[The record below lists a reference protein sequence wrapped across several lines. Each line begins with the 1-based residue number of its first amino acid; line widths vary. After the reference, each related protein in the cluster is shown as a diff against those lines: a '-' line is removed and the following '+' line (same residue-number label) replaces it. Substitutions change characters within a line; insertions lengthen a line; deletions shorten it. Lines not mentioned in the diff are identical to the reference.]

1 MSKKQSQIKDVIVI
15 GAGASGM
22 MAAITAAR
30 RGRSVLVLEHMDKVG
45 KKILATGN
53 GKCNYTNEYMTAE
66 CYHGDKALLSDIR
79 SQFDRDDTI
88 AFFRELG
95 IWPKAKNGYYYPNSG
110 QALSVVE
117 AMQMELERLNITVVC
132 GCQVQGLTEDYV
144 GFAVATSTGVY
155 KARKVIVA
163 CGLLAAPKLGSDGSM
178 IPVLKELGHRF
189 VPIVPALCG
198 FYASGMEFKKVSGVR
213 CEAELTL
220 EIDTKNA
227 KTSKPDGKDA
237 ENHTIAS
244 DMNEKNVQK
253 ECGELQL
260 TNYGV
265 SGIPVFQLSSPAAKA
280 LKEKKAVAMR
290 IDFLPEITGE
300 ELERELHHRVA
311 RLNKS
316 QENVSEYSSNESSRL
331 NAKDQSFHDVESTM
345 EQLLCGLLNQKLIP
359 VLVKKA
365 GIVAGMQADRVD
377 AAQLRKLTDAIKNYP
392 VTLDKVRDFEFA
404 QVCAGGIRTEEI
416 DTKTLESRL
425 VPGLYFAGEILDV
438 DGICGGYN
446 LQWAWSS
453 GFVAGS
459 QI

>member
-30 RGRSVLVLEHMDKVG
+30 RGKSVLILEHMDKVG

-66 CYHGDKALLSDIR
+66 CYHGDKTLLSDIKA
-79 SQFDRDDTI
+79 QFDRDDAI
-88 AFFRELG
+88 AFFREMG

-117 AMQMELERLNITVVC
+117 AMQMELDRLNITVVC
-132 GCQVQGLTEDYV
+132 SCQVQELAEDYV
-144 GFAVATSTGVY
+144 GFAVATSTGIY

-163 CGLLAAPKLGSDGSM
+163 SGLLAAPKLGSDGSM
-178 IPVLKELGHRF
+178 VPVLKEFGHRF
-189 VPIVPALCG
+189 VSIVPALCG
-198 FYASGMEFKKVSGVR
+198 FYASGMDFKKVSGVR

-220 EIDTKNA
+220 KIDINHA
-227 KTSKPDGKDA
+227 KTSNIDGKYA
-237 ENHTIAS
+237 EKHTIAS
-244 DMNEKNVQK
+244 DMDAKNIPK
-253 ECGELQL
+253 EHGELQL
-260 TNYGV
+260 TDYGV

-280 LKEKKAVAMR
+280 LKEKKKVSMQ
-290 IDFLPEITGE
+290 IDFLPEIAGD
-300 ELERELHHRVA
+300 ELESELNRRVERA
-311 RLNKS
+311 GNLHEAVLNTDS
-316 QENVSEYSSNESSRL
+316 QSGADHQTNVGEQN
-331 NAKDQSFHDVESTM
+331 QSIMTI
-345 EQLLCGLLNQKLIP
+345 EQILCGLLNQKLIP
-359 VLVKKA
+359 VFIKKA
-365 GIVAGMQADRVD
+365 DIAVHTQADRVD
-377 AAQLRKLTDAIKNYP
+377 EKQLQKLVDVIKNYP

-416 DTKTLESRL
+416 NTKTLESSL

-459 QI
+459 QV

>member
-30 RGRSVLVLEHMDKVG
+30 RGRSVLILEHMDKVG

-66 CYHGDKALLSDIR
+66 CYHGDRRLLTDIR
-79 SQFDRDDTI
+79 SQFERDDAI

-117 AMQMELERLNITVVC
+117 ALQMELERLNITVVC
-132 GCQVQGLTEDYV
+132 GCQVQELSEDYV
-144 GFAVATSTGVY
+144 GFAVATSTGIY
-155 KARKVIVA
+155 KAHKVIVA

-220 EIDTKNA
+220 EIDTIHA
-227 KTSKPDGKDA
+227 KTSSTDGKNA
-237 ENHTIAS
+237 ENHAIVS
-244 DMNEKNVQK
+244 DTDVKHIPK
-253 ECGELQL
+253 ERGELQL
-260 TNYGV
+260 TDYGV
-265 SGIPVFQLSSPAAKA
+265 SGIPVFQLSSQAAKA
-280 LKEKKAVAMR
+280 LKEKKKVSMR
-290 IDFLPEITGE
+290 IDFLPEIADG
-300 ELERELHHRVA
+300 ELESELRRRVE
-311 RLNKS
+311 R
-316 QENVSEYSSNESSRL
+316 
-331 NAKDQSFHDVESTM
+331 AKTSVMTL
-345 EQLLCGLLNQKLIP
+345 EQTLCGLLNQKLIP
-359 VLVKKA
+359 VLVRKA

-377 AAQLRKLTDAIKNYP
+377 AVQLRKLTDAIKDYP

>member
-30 RGRSVLVLEHMDKVG
+30 RGKSVMILEHMDKVG

-53 GKCNYTNEYMTAE
+53 GKCNYTNEYMADE
-66 CYHGDKALLSDIR
+66 CYHGDHILRQDVMT
-79 SQFDRDDTI
+79 QFGRADAI
-88 AFFRELG
+88 AFFKEIG

-110 QALSVVE
+110 QAVSVVE
-117 AMQMELERLNITVVC
+117 ALQMELERLNITIVC
-132 GCQVQGLTEDYV
+132 GCQVQELSEDYL
-144 GFAVATSTGVY
+144 GFAVSTSTGAY

-163 CGLLAAPKLGSDGSM
+163 CGLLAVSKLGSDGSM
-178 IPVLKELGHRF
+178 IPLLKELGHRF

-198 FYASGMEFKKVSGVR
+198 FYASGMDFKKVSGVR
-213 CEAELTL
+213 CDAELTL
-220 EIDTKNA
+220 EIDINHA
-227 KTSKPDGKDA
+227 KTSNTDRKNA
-237 ENHTIAS
+237 ENRKIMS
-244 DMNEKNVQK
+244 DADAKNIQK
-253 ECGELQL
+253 ERGELQL
-260 TNYGV
+260 TDYGV

-280 LKEKKAVAMR
+280 LKEKKSVAMR
-290 IDFLPEITGE
+290 IDFLPEIAGG
-300 ELERELHHRVA
+300 ELESELQRRVERA
-311 RLNKS
+311 
-316 QENVSEYSSNESSRL
+316 ENLHEAVTL
-331 NAKDQSFHDVESTM
+331 
-345 EQLLCGLLNQKLIP
+345 EQLLSGLLNQKLIP

-365 GIVAGMQADRVD
+365 GISAHTPADRIDEKQLQKLVD
-377 AAQLRKLTDAIKNYP
+377 VIKNYP

-416 DTKTLESRL
+416 DTKTLESKL

-453 GFVAGS
+453 GFVAGMNV
-459 QI
+459 

>member
-1 MSKKQSQIKDVIVI
+1 MSKKKSQIKDVIVI

-30 RGRSVLVLEHMDKVG
+30 RGKSVMILEHMDKVG

-53 GKCNYTNEYMTAE
+53 GKCNYTNEYMADE
-66 CYHGDKALLSDIR
+66 CYHGDHILRQDVMT
-79 SQFDRDDTI
+79 QFGRADAI
-88 AFFRELG
+88 AFFKEIG

-110 QALSVVE
+110 QAVSVVE
-117 AMQMELERLNITVVC
+117 ALQMELERLNITIVC
-132 GCQVQGLTEDYV
+132 GCQVQELSEDYL
-144 GFAVATSTGVY
+144 GFAVSTSTGAY

-163 CGLLAAPKLGSDGSM
+163 CGLLAVSKLGSDGSM
-178 IPVLKELGHRF
+178 IPLLKELGHRF

-198 FYASGMEFKKVSGVR
+198 FYASGMDFKKVSGVR
-213 CEAELTL
+213 CDAELTL
-220 EIDTKNA
+220 EIDINHA
-227 KTSKPDGKDA
+227 KTSNTDRKNA
-237 ENHTIAS
+237 ENRKITS
-244 DMNEKNVQK
+244 DADAKNIQK
-253 ECGELQL
+253 ERGELQL
-260 TNYGV
+260 TDYGV

-280 LKEKKAVAMR
+280 LKEKKSVAMR
-290 IDFLPEITGE
+290 IDFLPEIAGG
-300 ELERELHHRVA
+300 ELESELQRRVERA
-311 RLNKS
+311 
-316 QENVSEYSSNESSRL
+316 ENLHEAVTL
-331 NAKDQSFHDVESTM
+331 
-345 EQLLCGLLNQKLIP
+345 EQLLSGLLNQKLIP

-365 GIVAGMQADRVD
+365 GISAHTPADRIDEKQLQKLVD
-377 AAQLRKLTDAIKNYP
+377 VIKNYP

>member
-1 MSKKQSQIKDVIVI
+1 MSKKKSQIKDVIVI

-30 RGRSVLVLEHMDKVG
+30 CGKSVLILEHMDKVG

-53 GKCNYTNEYMTAE
+53 GKCNYTNEYMADE
-66 CYHGDKALLSDIR
+66 CYHGDHILRQDVMT
-79 SQFDRDDTI
+79 QFGRADAI
-88 AFFRELG
+88 AFFKEIG

-110 QALSVVE
+110 QAASVVE
-117 AMQMELERLNITVVC
+117 ALQMELERLNITIVC
-132 GCQVQGLTEDYV
+132 GCQVQELSEDYL
-144 GFAVATSTGVY
+144 GFAVSTSTGVY

-163 CGLLAAPKLGSDGSM
+163 CGLLATSKLGSDGSM
-178 IPVLKELGHRF
+178 IPLLKELGHRF

-198 FYASGMEFKKVSGVR
+198 FYASGMDFKKVSGVR
-213 CEAELTL
+213 CDAELTL
-220 EIDTKNA
+220 EIDINHA
-227 KTSKPDGKDA
+227 KTSNTDRKNA
-237 ENHTIAS
+237 ENRKIMS
-244 DMNEKNVQK
+244 DADAKNIQK
-253 ECGELQL
+253 ERGELQL
-260 TNYGV
+260 TDYGV

-280 LKEKKAVAMR
+280 LKEKKSVAMR
-290 IDFLPEITGE
+290 IDFLPEIAGG
-300 ELERELHHRVA
+300 ELESELQRRVERA
-311 RLNKS
+311 
-316 QENVSEYSSNESSRL
+316 ENLHEAVTL
-331 NAKDQSFHDVESTM
+331 
-345 EQLLCGLLNQKLIP
+345 EQLLSGLLNQKLIP

-365 GIVAGMQADRVD
+365 GISAHTPVDRIDEKQLQKLVD
-377 AAQLRKLTDAIKNYP
+377 VIKNYP

>member
-1 MSKKQSQIKDVIVI
+1 MNKKQSQIKDVIVI
-15 GAGASGM
+15 GAGASGI

-30 RGRSVLVLEHMDKVG
+30 RGRSVLILEHMDKVG

-66 CYHGDKALLSDIR
+66 CYHGDQRLLTDIR
-79 SQFDRDDTI
+79 SQFERDDAI

-117 AMQMELERLNITVVC
+117 ALQMELKQLDIAVVC
-132 GCQVQGLTEDYV
+132 GCQVQGLSEDYV

-220 EIDTKNA
+220 EIDTIHA
-227 KTSKPDGKDA
+227 KVSSTDGKNA
-237 ENHTIAS
+237 ENHAILPDTDAKHIP
-244 DMNEKNVQK
+244 K
-253 ECGELQL
+253 ERGELQL
-260 TNYGV
+260 TDYGV
-265 SGIPVFQLSSPAAKA
+265 SGIPVFQLSSQAAKA
-280 LKEKKAVAMR
+280 LKEKKKVSMR
-290 IDFLPEITGE
+290 IDFLPEIAGG
-300 ELERELHHRVA
+300 ELESELHRRVE
-311 RLNKS
+311 R
-316 QENVSEYSSNESSRL
+316 
-331 NAKDQSFHDVESTM
+331 AKTSVMTL
-345 EQLLCGLLNQKLIP
+345 EQTLCGLFNQKLIP
-359 VLVKKA
+359 VLVRKA

-416 DTKTLESRL
+416 DTKTLESKL

>member
-30 RGRSVLVLEHMDKVG
+30 RGRSVLILEHMDKVG

-66 CYHGDKALLSDIR
+66 CYHGDQRLLTDIR
-79 SQFDRDDTI
+79 SQFERDDAI

-117 AMQMELERLNITVVC
+117 AMQMELKQLDIAVRC
-132 GCQVQGLTEDYV
+132 GCQVQGLAEDYV

-189 VPIVPALCG
+189 VSIVPALCG

-220 EIDTKNA
+220 KIDTIHAKVSSVDGKNA
-227 KTSKPDGKDA
+227 ENREIVSDTDA
-237 ENHTIAS
+237 KHIP
-244 DMNEKNVQK
+244 K
-253 ECGELQL
+253 ERGELQL
-260 TNYGV
+260 TDYGV
-265 SGIPVFQLSSPAAKA
+265 SGIPVFQLSSQAAKA
-280 LKEKKAVAMR
+280 LKEKKKVSMR
-290 IDFLPEITGE
+290 IDFLPEIAGG
-300 ELERELHHRVA
+300 ELESELRRRVE
-311 RLNKS
+311 R
-316 QENVSEYSSNESSRL
+316 
-331 NAKDQSFHDVESTM
+331 AKTSVMTL
-345 EQLLCGLLNQKLIP
+345 EQTLCGLLNQKLIP
-359 VLVKKA
+359 VLVRKA

-377 AAQLRKLTDAIKNYP
+377 AAQLRKLTDVIKNYP

-416 DTKTLESRL
+416 DTKTLESKL

>member
-1 MSKKQSQIKDVIVI
+1 MNKKQSQIKDVIVI

-22 MAAITAAR
+22 MAAIMAAR
-30 RGRSVLVLEHMDKVG
+30 RGRSVLILEHMDKVG

-53 GKCNYTNEYMTAE
+53 GKCNYTNEYMAAE
-66 CYHGDKALLSDIR
+66 CYHGDQRLLTDIR
-79 SQFDRDDTI
+79 SQFERDDAI

-117 AMQMELERLNITVVC
+117 AMQMELKQLDIAVRC
-132 GCQVQGLTEDYV
+132 GCQVQGLAEDYV

-189 VPIVPALCG
+189 VSIVPALCG
-198 FYASGMEFKKVSGVR
+198 FYASGMDFKKVSGVR

-220 EIDTKNA
+220 KIDTIHAKVSSVDGKNA
-227 KTSKPDGKDA
+227 ENREIVSDTDA
-237 ENHTIAS
+237 KHIP
-244 DMNEKNVQK
+244 K
-253 ECGELQL
+253 ERGELQL
-260 TNYGV
+260 TDYGV
-265 SGIPVFQLSSPAAKA
+265 SGIPVFQLSSQAAKA
-280 LKEKKAVAMR
+280 LKEKKKVSMR
-290 IDFLPEITGE
+290 IDFLPEIAGGE
-300 ELERELHHRVA
+300 LASELHRRVE
-311 RLNKS
+311 R
-316 QENVSEYSSNESSRL
+316 
-331 NAKDQSFHDVESTM
+331 AKTSVMTL
-345 EQLLCGLLNQKLIP
+345 EQTLCGLLNQKLIP

-404 QVCAGGIRTEEI
+404 QVCAGGIRTEEL

>member
-30 RGRSVLVLEHMDKVG
+30 CGKSVLILEHMDKVG

-53 GKCNYTNEYMTAE
+53 GKCNYTNEYMADE
-66 CYHGDKALLSDIR
+66 CYHGDHILRQDVMT
-79 SQFDRDDTI
+79 QFGRADAI
-88 AFFRELG
+88 AFFKEIG

-110 QALSVVE
+110 QAASVVE
-117 AMQMELERLNITVVC
+117 ALQMELERLNITIVC
-132 GCQVQGLTEDYV
+132 GCQVQELSEDYL
-144 GFAVATSTGVY
+144 GFAVSTSTGVY

-163 CGLLAAPKLGSDGSM
+163 CGLLAASKLGSDGSM
-178 IPVLKELGHRF
+178 IPLLKELGHRF

-198 FYASGMEFKKVSGVR
+198 FYASGMDFKKVSGVR

-220 EIDTKNA
+220 EIDINHA
-227 KTSKPDGKDA
+227 KTSNTDRKNA
-237 ENHTIAS
+237 ENRKITS
-244 DMNEKNVQK
+244 DADAKNIQK
-253 ECGELQL
+253 ERGELQL
-260 TNYGV
+260 TDYGM

-290 IDFLPEITGE
+290 IDFLPEIVGG
-300 ELERELHHRVA
+300 ELESELQRRVERA
-311 RLNKS
+311 
-316 QENVSEYSSNESSRL
+316 ENLHEAVTL
-331 NAKDQSFHDVESTM
+331 
-345 EQLLCGLLNQKLIP
+345 EQLLSGLLNQKLIP

-365 GIVAGMQADRVD
+365 GISAHTPADRIDEKQLQKLVD
-377 AAQLRKLTDAIKNYP
+377 VIKNYP
-392 VTLDKVRDFEFA
+392 VILDKVRDFEFA

>member
-30 RGRSVLVLEHMDKVG
+30 RGRSVLILEHMDKVG

-66 CYHGDKALLSDIR
+66 CYHGDQRLLTDIR
-79 SQFDRDDTI
+79 SQFERDDAI

-117 AMQMELERLNITVVC
+117 AMQMELKQLDIAVRC
-132 GCQVQGLTEDYV
+132 GCQVQGLAEDYV

-189 VPIVPALCG
+189 VSIVPALCG
-198 FYASGMEFKKVSGVR
+198 FYASGMDFKKVSGVR

-220 EIDTKNA
+220 KIDTIHAKVSSVDGKNA
-227 KTSKPDGKDA
+227 ENREIVSDTDA
-237 ENHTIAS
+237 KHIP
-244 DMNEKNVQK
+244 K
-253 ECGELQL
+253 ERGELQL
-260 TNYGV
+260 TDYGV
-265 SGIPVFQLSSPAAKA
+265 SGIPVFQLSSQAAKA
-280 LKEKKAVAMR
+280 LKEKKKVSMR
-290 IDFLPEITGE
+290 IDFLPEIAGG
-300 ELERELHHRVA
+300 ELESELRRRVE
-311 RLNKS
+311 R
-316 QENVSEYSSNESSRL
+316 
-331 NAKDQSFHDVESTM
+331 AKTSVMTL
-345 EQLLCGLLNQKLIP
+345 EQTLCGLLNQKLIP
-359 VLVKKA
+359 VLVRKA

-377 AAQLRKLTDAIKNYP
+377 AAQLRKLTDVIKNYP

-416 DTKTLESRL
+416 DTKTLESKL

>member
-1 MSKKQSQIKDVIVI
+1 MSKKQSQIKDIIVI

-30 RGRSVLVLEHMDKVG
+30 RGKSVMILEHMDKVG

-53 GKCNYTNEYMTAE
+53 GKCNYTNEYMADE
-66 CYHGDKALLSDIR
+66 CYHGDHILRQDVMT
-79 SQFDRDDTI
+79 QFGRADAI
-88 AFFRELG
+88 AFFKEIG

-110 QALSVVE
+110 QAASVVE
-117 AMQMELERLNITVVC
+117 ALQMELERLNITIVC
-132 GCQVQGLTEDYV
+132 GCQVQELSEDYL
-144 GFAVATSTGVY
+144 GFAVSTSTGVY

-163 CGLLAAPKLGSDGSM
+163 CGLLAASKLGSDGSM
-178 IPVLKELGHRF
+178 IPLLKKLGHRF
-189 VPIVPALCG
+189 VPIFPALCG
-198 FYASGMEFKKVSGVR
+198 FYASGMDFKKVSGVR
-213 CEAELTL
+213 CDAKLTL
-220 EIDTKNA
+220 DFDTNNAKMSNADRKNA
-227 KTSKPDGKDA
+227 ENRKIMSDA
-237 ENHTIAS
+237 DA
-244 DMNEKNVQK
+244 KNIQK
-253 ECGELQL
+253 ERGELQL
-260 TNYGV
+260 TDYGV

-280 LKEKKAVAMR
+280 LKEKKSVAMR
-290 IDFLPEITGE
+290 IDFLPEIAGG
-300 ELERELHHRVA
+300 ELESELQRRVERA
-311 RLNKS
+311 
-316 QENVSEYSSNESSRL
+316 ENLHEAVTL
-331 NAKDQSFHDVESTM
+331 
-345 EQLLCGLLNQKLIP
+345 EQLLSGLLNQKLIP

-365 GIVAGMQADRVD
+365 GISAHTPADRIDEKQLQKLVD
-377 AAQLRKLTDAIKNYP
+377 VIKNYP
-392 VTLDKVRDFEFA
+392 VILDKVRDFEFA